1 MLFFFMEANLPQISF
16 KSYRSAASRHCKEE
30 RRSNPEEY
38 ASMSGLLRASQ

>member
-16 KSYRSAASRHCKEE
+16 KSYRSAASVIA
-30 RRSNPEEY
+30 RRNDEAIQKKN